1 MPDLAAHRPSR
12 GSVLTAY
19 AAVYVVWGSTY
30 LAIRYAIETLP
41 PFLMAGIRFLVAGA
55 LLFLW
60 ARLRGAPR
68 PSLANWKATLLI
80 GALLLLGGNG
90 AVVWAEQR
98 VPSGITALLVATVP
112 LWMVLI
118 EWLRPGGRR
127 PAARVALGVIAGMI
141 GLLVLVGPGSLR
153 GNGNVN
159 VLGAAALMFGSLS
172 WAVGSLWSKRVA
184 LPDSPSLA
192 TGMEMLAGGTL
203 LLLAGMST
211 GELAALDLGGASL
224 ASLGALAYLVLFG
237 SLVGFSAYVWLL
249 KVEPPARVAT
259 YAYVNPVV
267 AVLLGWLVAGER
279 ITGATLVAAAIIIG
293 AVVLIVSGRKPDVAG
308 QEEAEPGPAEGQGR
322 GRRRA
327 AA

>member
-1 MPDLAAHRPSR
+1 VPDLAVLRPPRSR
-12 GSVLTAY
+12 VLTAY

-41 PFLMAGIRFLVAGA
+41 PFLMAGIRFLIAGA

-68 PSLANWKATLLI
+68 PSLANWKGTLLI

-98 VPSGITALLVATVP
+98 VPSGIAALLVATVP

-127 PAARVALGVIAGMI
+127 PTARVALGVVAGMF

-153 GNGNVN
+153 GDGNVN
-159 VLGAAALMFGSLS
+159 ALGAAALVFGSLS
-172 WAVGSLWSKRVA
+172 WAVGSLWSKRVT
-184 LPDSPSLA
+184 LPESPSLA
-192 TGMEMLAGGTL
+192 TGMEMLAGGAL
-203 LLLAGMST
+203 LLLAGIGT

-224 ASLGALAYLVLFG
+224 ASMGALAYLILFG

-293 AVVLIVSGRKPDVAG
+293 AVVLIVSGRKPDAA
-308 QEEAEPGPAEGQGR
+308 QHDEAEPEPAEGEGR
-322 GRRRA
+322 QRRRA
-327 AA
+327 VA